1 MIKTGY
7 EARRKLVEDIIRA
20 SPYLVTWEEVTD
32 EVSKY
37 VLNASTIGKG
47 IYVITV
53 FPKKLVI
60 NNASQRVWVQVSYDC
75 PSDINEWL
83 APICGKRLKN
93 KAVFQA

>member
-20 SPYLVTWEEVTD
+20 SPYLVTCEEVTD

-37 VLNASTIGKG
+37 VLNASMIGKG
-47 IYVITV
+47 IYVITA

-60 NNASQRVWVQVSYDC
+60 QNALQRVWVQVSYDC

>member
-1 MIKTGY
+1 MKTNY
-7 EARRKLVEDIIRA
+7 EVRRKLVEDIIRA

-37 VLNASTIGKG
+37 VLNASMIGKG
-47 IYVITV
+47 IYVITA

-60 NNASQRVWVQVSYDC
+60 NNASQRVWAQVSYDC

>member
-20 SPYLVTWEEVTD
+20 SPYLVTCEEVTD

-37 VLNASTIGKG
+37 VLNASMIGKG

-75 PSDINEWL
+75 HSDINEWL